1 MPPRISK
8 HRLSKLILTYIRWL
22 LPVLFIC
29 YYGGIISF
37 THVHVVN
44 GVTIVHAHPYKGQDA
59 AGGHQHSLHELQL
72 YHQLSVVSQE
82 DDAIQPLGIPPFYPL
97 FVCWLDV
104 EMQADATQA
113 DVFSFY
119 LRAPPSPVHA

>member
-1 MPPRISK
+1 MSG
-8 HRLSKLILTYIRWL
+8 LVSTYFRWI
-22 LPVLFIC
+22 LPVIFIL

-44 GVTIVHAHPYKGQDA
+44 GVTIVHSHPYKGQDA

-97 FVCWLDV
+97 FVCLLDV
-104 EMQADATQA
+104 EVQADATQA

-119 LRAPPSPVHA
+119 LRAPPSLVHA